1 MNDVGEHMTASGEAP
16 EALPVARRLQ
26 VLGYCAVLL
35 LLMNLAAP
43 YSGLIGIPVVFFLK
57 NRLHLGANQLAQF
70 NLWVGIPLY
79 VSFVFGFLRD
89 RWSPFGYGD
98 RGHLVLFGT
107 ISAAIYGVVAFV
119 SPTYALLL
127 AGLLVVT
134 ISVQLVASAANGL
147 ISTIGQHH
155 LMAGQASTVFNVAN
169 TLPALAAF
177 FGGLLSDSLEGTA
190 AVTAARILFLVAAV
204 LMTGTALLGALGPR
218 WLFAETPAP
227 EAEPHSFFTDIAR
240 LVRHWP
246 VYPPLLMLILWDF
259 GPAIG
264 TALQYHLAN
273 ELHATDAQVGAW
285 YALFFGFNV
294 PTMLLYGWL
303 CQYIR
308 LSRLLFIGTVLAV
321 SQMLPL
327 LLVHTANGALIAAV
341 IMGLL
346 GGLASG
352 AYVDLAI
359 RSCPERLQGTMMM
372 LVVTVYWIAVRF
384 GDLWGTD
391 LYEHGG
397 GFVTAI
403 WASTAV
409 YALILPLL
417 LLAPKHLTATADG
430 EAAKA

>member
-1 MNDVGEHMTASGEAP
+1 MSGSSEPAAA
-16 EALPVARRLQ
+16 EGQIILPVVRRLQ

-35 LLMNLAAP
+35 LLTNLAAP

-98 RGHLVLFGT
+98 RGHLVLFGAL
-107 ISAAIYGVVAFV
+107 SALIYGALAFV

-127 AGLLVVT
+127 AGLLIVT

-147 ISTIGQHH
+147 ISAIGQHH

-169 TLPALAAF
+169 TLPAVAAF
-177 FGGLLSDSLEGTA
+177 FGGVLSDSLEGA
-190 AVTAARILFLVAAV
+190 KAVMAARILFLAAAA

-218 WLFAETPAP
+218 WLFSEVPPPQTRAS
-227 EAEPHSFFTDIAR
+227 SFTTDLTR
-240 LVRHWP
+240 VLRHWP
-246 VYPPLLMLILWDF
+246 IYPPLLMLILWDF

-273 ELHATDAQVGAW
+273 ELHATDGQVGAF

-303 CQYIR
+303 CQRVR
-308 LSRLLFIGTVLAV
+308 LSRLLLAGTILAIC
-321 SQMLPL
+321 QMLPL
-327 LLVHTANGALIAAV
+327 LLVHTANGALIAAGV
-341 IMGLL
+341 MGLL

-359 RSCPERLQGTMMM
+359 RSCPGGLQGTMMM

-397 GFVTAI
+397 GFLTAI

-417 LLAPKHLTATADG
+417 LLAPRRLTATSDG
-430 EAAKA
+430 EAQVQDS